1 MAIVG
6 DAIVVV
12 RAITKG
18 VGKDIKDGFKDSD
31 GIGNSAGQ
39 RVARGFS
46 SGFKRANPGR
56 SLADSL
62 RAAFPDAEA
71 ASRKYQSILQTGFL
85 VGPAISGAVSS
96 IGALGASLGSL
107 VGVLGAAAP
116 AAVVL
121 GSAFA
126 AIVVGAVAAK
136 LALGG
141 VGQALSKFLNPKSA
155 QDNKAAARAVEDAR
169 RSLALVI
176 ERNVE
181 ALSAADKALEKAADN
196 AAKAQDNLTKAI
208 AAGREEI
215 QQLGFDAEEAAISE
229 QKAAIE
235 LERARE
241 TLARTQNLPVDSRA
255 RREAQLAFN
264 EAELNARR
272 ATDRNSDLA
281 AEQERLAKEGVNGLD
296 SVKAAQ
302 EAQAA
307 AAEALD
313 EARIARLK
321 TIRDGLRAQADAERA
336 LTRAQQDAA
345 KKPPTDAWDKGLNI
359 FQKNFVKF
367 LAGLKP
373 YLDDLKL
380 AVSAALLPKLQD
392 AITTLTK
399 LYPTFRRGLSQ
410 VASALGDAAKD
421 FADIITGGD
430 NASDFAQIFQTSAV
444 IIRKSGRIFG
454 KFFDGI
460 LSVLAAADPLVR
472 KFFDFLEKKS
482 DAFSKSLNMKQ
493 ANGELA
499 ETFRVAGEIAA
510 DIGEI
515 FGNIGSGIGKI
526 ITANTGPGSGG
537 QILLDYFKDITFA
550 FENLGSADGG
560 DGLKKYF
567 ADAAENT
574 KSILGVLGEV
584 VAIILRLG
592 ADPNVK
598 IFWDKVKESLPYF
611 ESMAESLNE
620 AGPAMGDLVINLA
633 KLLDNITESGSINAF
648 IGVLN
653 KAATAIN
660 KLFENELFVKIF
672 NFTAKITGT
681 LLGLSLLARIGM
693 FAGNVIAGAF
703 IRVAQAAGFIFR
715 ALGFLIKA
723 TGFLLKIFGKLVIAM
738 LKGLFLIGK
747 AMYAALGPWGLIIA
761 GVVLLGIV
769 IYKFRKQIKEF
780 VDKILGFFKDLYNKL
795 VGNSIIP
802 DMVNGI
808 IDWIKGMW
816 EKFTTLV
823 KDGIAKVIT
832 FFKELPGKVLEAI
845 KDFATKV
852 VEFVMKYH
860 PIAILARY
868 IYEKWPEIVAWF
880 QELPGRILT
889 AIKDFATR
897 VIEFVNKYHP
907 IAILM
912 RYIQEKWPAV
922 LAWFQEL
929 PGKVLTAI
937 KNFATSVNDF
947 VTKYNPILILIRL
960 AKEKWPEV
968 SAWFSEKIT
977 AIVGFFKG
985 LPDKMKTALRNLWD
999 GLKDGFKDAL
1009 NFIIK
1014 KWNGF
1019 KLEAKFPDNFIVP
1032 GLRGKGFTLE
1042 TPNIPLLARG
1052 GIVPATR
1059 GGMAAIIGEGGRP
1072 ERVEPLDS
1080 TGLSRRD
1087 RAIIAQL
1094 SGAPAPVGGINVTVN
1109 PSPGMNEI
1117 ALAHLVSRRV
1127 AWSMRKGV

>member
-1 MAIVG
+1 MAVVG
-6 DAIVVV
+6 DAVVVV
-12 RAITKG
+12 RALTKG

-31 GIGNSAGQ
+31 RIGSSAGE
-39 RVARGFS
+39 RVGRSFS
-46 SGFKRANPGR
+46 SGLKRSNPGR

-62 RAAFPDAEA
+62 RAAFPDAEK
-71 ASRKYQSILQTGFL
+71 ASAKYQSILQAGFL
-85 VGPAISGAVSS
+85 AGPAISGAVSS

-121 GSAFA
+121 GSALS

-169 RSLALVI
+169 RSLALII

-181 ALSAADKALEKAADN
+181 ALSAADKALEDAADS
-196 AAKAQDNLTKAI
+196 ATKAQNNLTKAI

-255 RREAQLAFN
+255 RREAQLAFT

-281 AEQERLAKEGVNGLD
+281 AEQARLAQEGVNGLD

-302 EAQAA
+302 EAAA
-307 AAEALD
+307 AATEALE
-313 EARIARLK
+313 EARIDRLK
-321 TIRDGLRAQADAERA
+321 TIRDALRAQEDAERA
-336 LTRAQQDAA
+336 LARAQEDAA
-345 KKPPTDAWDKGLNI
+345 RKPPTDAWDKGLNI

-430 NASDFAQIFQTSAV
+430 NAADFAKVFETSAY
-444 IIRKSGRIFG
+444 IIRKSGKIFG
-454 KFFDGI
+454 KFFEGI
-460 LSVLAAADPLVR
+460 LSILAAADPLVR

-499 ETFRVAGEIAA
+499 TIFETAGEIAA

-526 ITANTGPGSGG
+526 ISANTGPGSGG

-560 DGLKKYF
+560 DGLRKYF

-574 KSILGVLGEV
+574 KSILGVFGEIAGV
-584 VAIILRLG
+584 ILRLG

-598 IFWDKVKESLPYF
+598 IFWDKVKESVPYF
-611 ESMAESLNE
+611 ESIATKLNE
-620 AGPAMGDLVINLA
+620 AGPGMGDLVINLA
-633 KLLDNITESGSINAF
+633 RLIDNITESGSINAF
-648 IGVLN
+648 IDVLN
-653 KAATAIN
+653 KAATALN

-681 LLGLSLLARIGM
+681 LLGLSLLAKIGG
-693 FAGNVIAGAF
+693 FAGKVIIGAF
-703 IRVAQAAGFIFR
+703 IRVASAAGLIFR

-723 TGFLLKIFGKLVIAM
+723 TGFLLKIFGKLVVAM
-738 LKGLFLIGK
+738 VKGLIFIGR
-747 AMYAALGPWGLIIA
+747 AILTAFGPWGLIIA
-761 GVVLLGIV
+761 GVILLGLV
-769 IYKFRKQIKEF
+769 IWKFRKQIKEF
-780 VDKILGFFKDLYNKL
+780 VDKIIEYFKDLYNRL

-823 KDGIAKVIT
+823 KDGISTVIT
-832 FFKELPGKVLEAI
+832 FFKELPGKVLTAI
-845 KDFATKV
+845 SDFATKV

-868 IYEKWPEIVAWF
+868 I
-880 QELPGRILT
+880 
-889 AIKDFATR
+889 
-897 VIEFVNKYHP
+897 
-907 IAILM
+907 
-912 RYIQEKWPAV
+912 QEKWPAV
-922 LAWFQEL
+922 VAWFQEL

-937 KNFATSVNDF
+937 SDFATKVNDF

-977 AIVGFFKG
+977 AIVDFFKG
-985 LPDKMKTALRNLWD
+985 LPGRIRSAILNLWD
-999 GLKDGFKDAL
+999 GLKDGFRDAL
-1009 NFIIK
+1009 NYIIG

-1032 GLRGKGFTLE
+1032 FLRGKGFTLD

-1087 RAIIAQL
+1087 RAMISQL
-1094 SGAPAPVGGINVTVN
+1094 SGAGTGGINVTVN
-1109 PSPGMNEI
+1109 PSPGMDEI
-1117 ALAHLVSRRV
+1117 ALAYFVSRRI
-1127 AWSMRKGV
+1127 AFSMRKGV